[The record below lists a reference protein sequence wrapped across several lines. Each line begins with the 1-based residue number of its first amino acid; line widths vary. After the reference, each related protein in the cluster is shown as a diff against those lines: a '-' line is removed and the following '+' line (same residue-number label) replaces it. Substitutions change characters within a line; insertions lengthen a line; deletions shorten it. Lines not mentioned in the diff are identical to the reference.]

1 MCPDDSTYDTVF
13 QTKAGHALILR
24 VHLPPG
30 AASKPPGMTLVGVN
44 AQHSWLD
51 SRMRVTGYQPI
62 SSESA
67 WSSCSMKLG
76 SAVNAVVQHLQL
88 NPPDVVEITDASLQ
102 RIQASM
108 AHAQPQ
114 FQPEQQGQQH
124 AQPQPP
130 PRADVIGASSEP
142 PPDYSTVLHAEE
154 DSIEMSHM
162 SIPTVPAVF
171 PELEI
176 MSKEDMQELLN
187 EEDKFRK
194 FVEEMSAVRT
204 LIDLQTSIQKGNV
217 ETAEA
222 NLKQEEELAMLH
234 AEVAALQSD
243 LREKVETFQKLETKQ
258 NKLCAPPDHQDV
270 IRKLKAA
277 KKEAYGES
285 EELAAAWIDGGNGD
299 VDQFIDNFMAR
310 RIVHHTRAAKL
321 ERLSAA

>member
-1 MCPDDSTYDTVF
+1 
-13 QTKAGHALILR
+13 
-24 VHLPPG
+24 
-30 AASKPPGMTLVGVN
+30 
-44 AQHSWLD
+44 
-51 SRMRVTGYQPI
+51 MRVTGYQPI
-62 SSESA
+62 SSDSA
-67 WSSCSMKLG
+67 WSSCNMKLG

-88 NPPDVVEITDASLQ
+88 NPPDVVEITDESLQ
-102 RIQASM
+102 RIQASI
-108 AHAQPQ
+108 AQPQPQ
-114 FQPEQQGQQH
+114 FQPEQYAQH

-130 PRADVIGASSEP
+130 PPPHADVSGASSEP

-162 SIPTVPAVF
+162 PIPTVPAVF
-171 PELEI
+171 PELET

-187 EEDKFRK
+187 DEDKFRK
-194 FVEEMSAVRT
+194 FVEEMSAVTT

-243 LREKVETFQKLETKQ
+243 LREKVETFRTLEAKQ
-258 NKLCAPPDHQDV
+258 NELCAPPDRRHV
-270 IRKLKAA
+270 IKKLTAA

-285 EELAAAWIDGGNGD
+285 EELAATWVDGGDGD
-299 VDQFIDNFMAR
+299 VDQFIDKFMER

-321 ERLSAA
+321 ERLQQ